1 MAASDKAS
9 KVPAEPAPPAPPAAA
24 HEPASHVP
32 APSVLERMRRNRMGV
47 ALGALVVA
55 VVVGLALSILVPDS
69 HVLLAL
75 VMLGALVAFA
85 VGFTVRT
92 LDRSR
97 GYAAQATALVT
108 AAIGTHL
115 MATTGLVN
123 EAIDEANGVAALLG
137 SGTQGGLGWDDAVL
151 TALATPTI
159 STGALVAGVVAAIIA
174 GWARR
179 D

>member
-1 MAASDKAS
+1 MAASDKAPS
-9 KVPAEPAPPAPPAAA
+9 VPTEPVPAPHTPG
-24 HEPASHVP
+24 
-32 APSVLERMRRNRMGV
+32 PSVLERLRRQRTGV

-75 VMLGALVAFA
+75 VMLGALVAAA

-92 LDRSR
+92 LDRSH
-97 GYAAQATALVT
+97 GLAAQATAFVA

-123 EAIDEANGVAALLG
+123 QAIDEANGVAALLKA
-137 SGTQGGLGWDDAVL
+137 GTTSGLGWDDAVL
-151 TALATPTI
+151 TALATPTV
-159 STGALVAGVVAAIIA
+159 STGAIVAGLVAAIIA
-174 GWARR
+174 GWGRR
-179 D
+179 V